1 MGKIH
6 FLYNGGCCHR
16 FEVIEGGVVV
26 GDQLRSVEEARNDY
40 RELLDAGATKTPQEP
55 PIGSWAAT
63 ARFMAHQDR
72 SGFDW
77 DRWKD
82 ESKEW

>member
-6 FLYNGGCCHR
+6 FLYVEGSTHR
-16 FEVIEGGVVV
+16 FAVVEGGVIV

-55 PIGSWAAT
+55 PIGSW
-63 ARFMAHQDR
+63 
-72 SGFDW
+72 GFDW

-82 ESKEW
+82 KNKEW